1 MSIVE
6 GDKIDMVLTDKEKTH
21 AILVIADHLDWQEDE
36 GEHLVLLQHKIN
48 AYIYFIESGQFEQ
61 NRPDLAGLPVSIRIA
76 AKFPPSEEGMK
87 FCRLI
92 GKVVSEIESSLE
104 LEVPSSGVKMRFDD

>member
-6 GDKIDMVLTDKEKTH
+6 GDKIDMVVTDKEKTF
-21 AILVIADHLDWQEDE
+21 AILVIADHLDWQEHE
-36 GEHLVLLQHKIN
+36 GEHLVLLQDKIN

-61 NRPDLAGLPVSIRIA
+61 NRPDLAGLPVTIQIA

-87 FCRLI
+87 FCRLA
-92 GKVVSEIESSLE
+92 GKVVGEIGSSLE
-104 LEVPSSGVKMRFDD
+104 LEVPSTGAKMRFDD